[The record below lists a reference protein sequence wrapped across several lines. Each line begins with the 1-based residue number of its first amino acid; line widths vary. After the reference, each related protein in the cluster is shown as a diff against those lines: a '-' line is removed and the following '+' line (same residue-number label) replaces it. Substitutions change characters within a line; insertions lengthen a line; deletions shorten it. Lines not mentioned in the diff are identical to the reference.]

1 MFSLWG
7 SGCIVWREGKLK
19 VCTFIQESYAHEMGR
34 GQTSS
39 EKNFTGVLG
48 SRRGSAKLSR
58 RSQSLECAEQFACL
72 NRKQRDILHG
82 TVRGWY
88 SPEVGW
94 SAIVAPGPS
103 PNREQALYMISSLP
117 DATPV
122 VLTADGRVG
131 RPESMPEGQKFVIS
145 FDDL

>member
-1 MFSLWG
+1 
-7 SGCIVWREGKLK
+7 
-19 VCTFIQESYAHEMGR
+19 MGR

-39 EKNFTGVLG
+39 EKNFASVLG

-58 RSQSLECAEQFACL
+58 RSQSLECAEQFARL
-72 NRKQRDILHG
+72 NRKQRDILNG

-88 SPEVGW
+88 TPEVGW

-103 PNREQALYMISSLP
+103 PNREQALYMVSSLQ

-131 RPESMPEGQKFVIS
+131 RVENMHEGRKFAVS
-145 FDDL
+145 FDNL